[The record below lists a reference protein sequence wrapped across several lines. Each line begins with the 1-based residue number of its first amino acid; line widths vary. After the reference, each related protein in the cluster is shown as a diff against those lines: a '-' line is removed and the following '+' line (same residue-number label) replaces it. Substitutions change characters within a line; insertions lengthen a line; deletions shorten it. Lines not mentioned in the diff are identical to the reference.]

1 MSTIWLAALCGVG
14 ALSAAGA
21 AVLLTGQR
29 RPSVAFGG
37 ALAFVSVLL
46 VLVCAGL
53 TVMQQRPEPR
63 GRDGGAERLLEE
75 MIERELR

>member
-1 MSTIWLAALCGVG
+1 MAGRPVRRWRPKRSRRSRLADW
-14 ALSAAGA
+14 AAP
-21 AVLLTGQR
+21 
-29 RPSVAFGG
+29 PSVAFGG